1 MAVFDIEANHST
13 AVIAAGKA
21 DGSFFDRDM
30 GFYSNRRY
38 AVVAN
43 TLENSLSLLDLTLMQ
58 EVRRVNC
65 PATPSWMKVL
75 S

>member
-1 MAVFDIEANHST
+1 VAVFDIEANQCT

-30 GFYSNRRY
+30 GFCSNRRY
-38 AVVAN
+38 AVFAN
-43 TLENSLSLLDLTLMQ
+43 TLENSLSLLNLTLMQ